1 LGEGLRGK
9 QRSRPPAADSVCK
22 DLWSEPFARCRCG
35 VERRASGARCPMQM
49 LWTRFLEGSFVV
61 HENRRMWMMTMMMTM
76 MMNEDDDDVGDD
88 DHEHDEVEHEHIEMM
103 MTNMMMIMMMMMT
116 TMLRERGV

>member
-1 LGEGLRGK
+1 MQALGRRAFRESFGARLGWEGFEGERLGAGLGEGLRGK

-49 LWTRFLEGSFVV
+49 LWTRFLEGSLSFT
-61 HENRRMWMMTMMMTM
+61 RT
-76 MMNEDDDDVGDD
+76 GKC
-88 DHEHDEVEHEHIEMM
+88 
-103 MTNMMMIMMMMMT
+103 
-116 TMLRERGV
+116 G